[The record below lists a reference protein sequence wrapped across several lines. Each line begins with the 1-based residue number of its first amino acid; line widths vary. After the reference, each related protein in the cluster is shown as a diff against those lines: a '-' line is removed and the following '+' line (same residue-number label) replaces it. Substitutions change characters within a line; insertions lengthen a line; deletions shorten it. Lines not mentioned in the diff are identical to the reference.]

1 VITLKDPIKK
11 ATAGTAEKKKC
22 CICNEQPGTLQNE
35 DESLICEDCAHYM
48 SDLGYE
54 LSL

>member
-11 ATAGTAEKKKC
+11 ATAGTAEKKC

-35 DESLICEDCAHYM
+35 DESLICEDCAHCM
-48 SDLGYE
+48 SDLGHE